1 MDAPGLR
8 NAWPGVAIPGID
20 HNRRVPAL
28 TRSALMPAVVVLSGV
43 LAASLAHAASTA
55 APAAAAASAAKPSAG
70 VAKSPGKPLPVL
82 TGESLQQ
89 ALRQGNCL
97 TCHAMDRKLIGPA
110 FASVHK
116 KYRDV
121 SGAEAALTHKVL
133 EGGSGVWGVLPM
145 PANLQLSEAQ
155 ARLIVRSLLAPTAF
169 VAP

>member
-1 MDAPGLR
+1 M
-8 NAWPGVAIPGID
+8 
-20 HNRRVPAL
+20 
-28 TRSALMPAVVVLSGV
+28 TAVVVLSGV
-43 LAASLAHAASTA
+43 FTASLSHA
-55 APAAAAASAAKPSAG
+55 APAAASAAAPAASATKPSAG
-70 VAKSPGKPLPVL
+70 VAKSPGKALPVL

-145 PANLQLSEAQ
+145 PANLQLSEEQ